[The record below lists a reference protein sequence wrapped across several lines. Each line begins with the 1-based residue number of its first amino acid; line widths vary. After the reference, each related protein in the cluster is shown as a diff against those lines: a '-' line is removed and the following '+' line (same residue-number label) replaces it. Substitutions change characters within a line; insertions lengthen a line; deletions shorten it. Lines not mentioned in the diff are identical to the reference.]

1 MMLVS
6 GILNARYKGCVPLG
20 GDVTLITGHL
30 VWSAGVQS
38 ELKIRPWEFI
48 AFN

>member
-20 GDVTLITGHL
+20 GDVILITGHL

-38 ELKIRPWEFI
+38 ELKLHPGEFT